1 MTQVKLAQNVRNMSE
16 VKMSLTFGENHV
28 LTVSTEGKDHLL
40 DSIQPTAYNR
50 KLLITFKR
58 IQWAL
63 PIYYTFLK
71 RPLTLSLGYI

>member
-1 MTQVKLAQNVRNMSE
+1 MTHVKLAQNVRNMSE